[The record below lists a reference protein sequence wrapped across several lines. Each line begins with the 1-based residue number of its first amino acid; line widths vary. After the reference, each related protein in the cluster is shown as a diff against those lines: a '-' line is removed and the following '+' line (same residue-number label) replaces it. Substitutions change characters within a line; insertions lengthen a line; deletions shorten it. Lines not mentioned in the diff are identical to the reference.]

1 LYLFINFEAIN
12 LFLNFIMNFNKEF
25 TSAILIIGNEILSGR
40 TVDKNTS
47 FIAKWL
53 GDLGIS
59 VEEVRVIPDKE
70 QIIVNAINELRAK
83 YQYLFTTGGI
93 GPTHDDITSESVAK
107 AFGKKY
113 DYNKEAYEILQKYY
127 SNSDFNEGRK
137 KMARMPEGANLI
149 YNRQGSAP
157 AFYIENVFV
166 LPGIPSY
173 VEIMLPP
180 LESLLIKGKKIISV
194 SCDAKVRESSIAVA
208 LSQIQDKYP
217 DIDIGSY
224 PYSKEGAFGTVIVIR
239 STDAI
244 KIENCKAEVENMIN
258 KF

>member
-1 LYLFINFEAIN
+1 
-12 LFLNFIMNFNKEF
+12 MNFNKEF

-70 QIIVNAINELRAK
+70 HIIVNAINELRTK

-93 GPTHDDITSESVAK
+93 GPTHDDITSESIAK
-107 AFGKKY
+107 AFGRKY
-113 DYNKEAYEILQKYY
+113 DYNKEAYQILEKYY

-149 YNRQGSAP
+149 YNKQGSAP

-180 LESLLIKGKKIISV
+180 LENLLSKGKKIISV
-194 SCDAKVRESSIAVA
+194 SCDAKVRESSIAID

-217 DIDIGSY
+217 DVDIGSY
-224 PYSKEGAFGTVIVIR
+224 PYSKEGGFGTVIVIR

-244 KIENCKAEVENMIN
+244 KIENCKAEVEDMIN
-258 KF
+258 KFKSI

>member
-1 LYLFINFEAIN
+1 
-12 LFLNFIMNFNKEF
+12 MNFDKEF

-53 GDLGIS
+53 GDLGIG

-70 QIIVNAINELRAK
+70 DIIIDSINLLRKK
-83 YQYLFTTGGI
+83 YQYVFTTGGI

-113 DYNKEAYEILQKYY
+113 EYNQEAYSILENYY
-127 SNSDFNEGRK
+127 AKSDFNEGRK
-137 KMARMPEGANLI
+137 KMAKMPAGANLI
-149 YNRQGSAP
+149 YNEHGSAP

-173 VEIMLPP
+173 VELMLPQ
-180 LESLLIKGKKIISV
+180 LKEVIVSGKKIISLT
-194 SCDAKVRESSIAVA
+194 CDAKVRESSIALD
-208 LSQIQDKYP
+208 LSEIQNKYP
-217 DIDIGSY
+217 EIDIGSY
-224 PYSKEGAFGTVIVIR
+224 PYSKEGGFGTMLVMR
-239 STDAI
+239 STDSEKII
-244 KIENCKAEVENMIN
+244 KCHSEVEQMVKKYILA
-258 KF
+258 

>member
-1 LYLFINFEAIN
+1 MIFS
-12 LFLNFIMNFNKEF
+12 KEF

-59 VEEVRVIPDKE
+59 VEEVKIIPDKE
-70 QIIVNAINELRAK
+70 DVIISSLNELRKK
-83 YQYLFTTGGI
+83 YQYVFTTGGI

-113 DYNKEAYEILQKYY
+113 GYNKEAYAILEKYY
-127 SNSDFNEGRK
+127 AKSEFNEGRK
-137 KMARMPEGANLI
+137 KMARMPEGAILI
-149 YNRQGSAP
+149 YNKEGSAP
-157 AFYIENVFV
+157 AFSVENVFV

-173 VEIMLPP
+173 VELMLPQ
-180 LESLLIKGKKIISV
+180 LKEVLVSGKKIVSL
-194 SCDAKVRESSIAVA
+194 SCDAKVRESAIAVE
-208 LSQIQDKYP
+208 LSNIQDKYP

-224 PYSKEGAFGTVIVIR
+224 PYSKEGSFGTMLVMRGVDEAKILRCKQEI
-239 STDAI
+239 DLMI
-244 KIENCKAEVENMIN
+244 KNFTKTIL
-258 KF
+258 

>member
-1 LYLFINFEAIN
+1 MI
-12 LFLNFIMNFNKEF
+12 FNKEF

-59 VEEVRVIPDKE
+59 VEEVKIIPDKE
-70 QIIVNAINELRAK
+70 DVIISSLNELRKK
-83 YQYLFTTGGI
+83 YQYVFTTGGI

-113 DYNKEAYEILQKYY
+113 GYNKEAYAILEKYY
-127 SNSDFNEGRK
+127 AKSEFNEGRK
-137 KMARMPEGANLI
+137 KMARMPEGATLI
-149 YNRQGSAP
+149 YNKDGSAP
-157 AFYIENVFV
+157 AFSVENVFV

-173 VEIMLPP
+173 VELMLPQ
-180 LESLLIKGKKIISV
+180 LKEVLVSGKKIVSF
-194 SCDAKVRESSIAVA
+194 SCDAKVRESSIAVE
-208 LSQIQDKYP
+208 LSNIQNKYS

-224 PYSKEGAFGTVIVIR
+224 PYSKEGSFGTMIIMR
-239 STDAI
+239 STEEDKAL
-244 KIENCKAEVENMIN
+244 KCKAEVESMLMRYTNS
-258 KF
+258 

>member
-1 LYLFINFEAIN
+1 
-12 LFLNFIMNFNKEF
+12 MNFSKEF

-53 GDLGIS
+53 GELGIS
-59 VEEVRVIPDKE
+59 VEEVRIIPDKE
-70 QIIVNAINELRAK
+70 SIIISVINELRHK
-83 YQYLFTTGGI
+83 YQYVFTTGGI

-113 DYNKEAYEILQKYY
+113 DYNKEAYTILEKYY
-127 SNSDFNEGRK
+127 ANSDFNEGRK
-137 KMARMPEGANLI
+137 KMARMPEGAKLI
-149 YNRQGSAP
+149 YNEQGSAP

-173 VEIMLPP
+173 VESMLPP
-180 LESLLIKGKKIISV
+180 LKKIIVSGKKIISI
-194 SCDAKVRESSIAVA
+194 SCDAKVRESTIAVDLA
-208 LSQIQDKYP
+208 KIQKKFI

-224 PYSKEGAFGTVIVIR
+224 PYSRGNVFGTVLVIR
-239 STDAI
+239 GVDEVLALS
-244 KIENCKAEVENMIN
+244 CKTEVESMLQ
-258 KF
+258 KYL

>member
-1 LYLFINFEAIN
+1 
-12 LFLNFIMNFNKEF
+12 MNFSKEF

-70 QIIVNAINELRAK
+70 NVIINSVNELRK
-83 YQYLFTTGGI
+83 NYQYVFTTGGI
-93 GPTHDDITSESVAK
+93 GPTHDDITSESIAK

-113 DYNKEAYEILQKYY
+113 DYNKEAYSILEKYY
-127 SNSDFNEGRK
+127 ENSDFNEGRK

-149 YNRQGSAP
+149 YNKQGSAP
-157 AFYIENVFV
+157 AFYIDNVFV

-173 VEIMLPP
+173 VELMLPP
-180 LESLLIKGKKIISV
+180 LKDLLVKGKKIISI
-194 SCDAKVRESSIAVA
+194 SCDAKVRESTIAVD
-208 LSQIQDKYP
+208 LSEIQDRYP
-217 DIDIGSY
+217 DVDIGSY
-224 PYSKEGAFGTVIVIR
+224 PYSQEGGFGTVLVMR
-239 STDAI
+239 SIDEI
-244 KIENCKAEVENMIN
+244 KIQKCKSEIEEMIK
-258 KF
+258 KFTSK

>member
-1 LYLFINFEAIN
+1 
-12 LFLNFIMNFNKEF
+12 MNFNKEF

-70 QIIVNAINELRAK
+70 HIIVNAINELRTK

-93 GPTHDDITSESVAK
+93 GPTHDDITSESIAK
-107 AFGKKY
+107 AFGRKY
-113 DYNKEAYEILQKYY
+113 DYNKEAYEILEKYY

-149 YNRQGSAP
+149 YNKQGSAP

-180 LESLLIKGKKIISV
+180 LESLLTKGKKIISV
-194 SCDAKVRESSIAVA
+194 SCDAKVRESSIAID

-217 DIDIGSY
+217 DVDIGSY
-224 PYSKEGAFGTVIVIR
+224 PYSKEGGFGTVIVIR

-244 KIENCKAEVENMIN
+244 KIEHCKTEVENMIN
-258 KF
+258 KFKSI

>member
-1 LYLFINFEAIN
+1 
-12 LFLNFIMNFNKEF
+12 MNFSKEF

-59 VEEVRVIPDKE
+59 VEEVKIIPDKE
-70 QIIVNAINELRAK
+70 DVIITSLNELRKK
-83 YQYLFTTGGI
+83 YQYVFTTGGI

-113 DYNKEAYEILQKYY
+113 EYNKEAYAILEKYY
-127 SNSDFNEGRK
+127 ANSDFNEGRK
-137 KMARMPEGANLI
+137 KMARMPEGAILI
-149 YNRQGSAP
+149 YNKEGSAP
-157 AFYIENVFV
+157 AFSVENVFV

-173 VEIMLPP
+173 VELMLPQ
-180 LESLLIKGKKIISV
+180 LKEVLVSGKKIVSL
-194 SCDAKVRESSIAVA
+194 SCDAKVRESAIAVE
-208 LSQIQDKYP
+208 LSNIQDKYP

-224 PYSKEGAFGTVIVIR
+224 PYSKEGGFGTMLVMRGVDEAKILRCKQQI
-239 STDAI
+239 DLMI
-244 KIENCKAEVENMIN
+244 KNFIK
-258 KF
+258 

>member
-1 LYLFINFEAIN
+1 
-12 LFLNFIMNFNKEF
+12 MNFSKEF

-53 GDLGIS
+53 GELGIS

-70 QIIVNAINELRAK
+70 NIIVNSLNELRKK
-83 YQYLFTTGGI
+83 YQYIFTTGGI

-107 AFGKKY
+107 AFGRKY
-113 DYNKEAYEILQKYY
+113 DYNKEAYAILEKYY
-127 SNSDFNEGRK
+127 ANSDFNEGRK

-149 YNRQGSAP
+149 YNIQGSAP
-157 AFYIENVFV
+157 AFYIDNVFV

-180 LESLLIKGKKIISV
+180 LKDLLVKGKKIISI
-194 SCDAKVRESSIAVA
+194 SCDAKVRESSIAVD
-208 LSQIQDKYP
+208 LSNIQDKYP

-224 PYSKEGAFGTVIVIR
+224 PYSQEGGFGTVLVMR
-239 STDAI
+239 STDENKIQKCKCEIEAMI
-244 KIENCKAEVENMIN
+244 K
-258 KF
+258 KFTNN

>member
-1 LYLFINFEAIN
+1 
-12 LFLNFIMNFNKEF
+12 MNFSKEF

-70 QIIVNAINELRAK
+70 NIIVNSVNELRNK
-83 YQYLFTTGGI
+83 YQYVFTTGGI
-93 GPTHDDITSESVAK
+93 GPTHDDITSESIAK

-113 DYNKEAYEILQKYY
+113 DYNKEAYSILEKYY
-127 SNSDFNEGRK
+127 ENSDFNEGRK

-149 YNRQGSAP
+149 YNKQGSAP
-157 AFYIENVFV
+157 AFYIDNVFV

-173 VEIMLPP
+173 VELMLPP
-180 LESLLIKGKKIISV
+180 LKDLLVKGKKIISI
-194 SCDAKVRESSIAVA
+194 SCDAKVRESTIAVD
-208 LSQIQDKYP
+208 LSEIQDRYP

-224 PYSKEGAFGTVIVIR
+224 PYSQEGGFGTVLVMR
-239 STDAI
+239 SIDEI
-244 KIENCKAEVENMIN
+244 KIQKCKSEIEEMIK
-258 KF
+258 KFTSK

>member
-1 LYLFINFEAIN
+1 MIFS
-12 LFLNFIMNFNKEF
+12 KEF

-59 VEEVRVIPDKE
+59 VEEVKIIPDKE
-70 QIIVNAINELRAK
+70 DVIISSLNELRKK
-83 YQYLFTTGGI
+83 YQYVFTTGGI

-113 DYNKEAYEILQKYY
+113 EYNKEAYVILEKYY
-127 SNSDFNEGRK
+127 ANSDFNEGRK
-137 KMARMPEGANLI
+137 KMARMPEGVTLI
-149 YNRQGSAP
+149 YNDQGSAP
-157 AFYIENVFV
+157 AFSLENVFV

-173 VEIMLPP
+173 VELMLPQ
-180 LESLLIKGKKIISV
+180 LKKVLVSGKKIISV
-194 SCDAKVRESSIAVA
+194 SCDAKVRESSIAVE
-208 LSQIQDKYP
+208 LSNIQDKYL

-224 PYSKEGAFGTVIVIR
+224 PYSKEGSFGTVLVMR
-239 STDAI
+239 SVDEDRAN
-244 KIENCKAEVENMIN
+244 KCREEVKTMLS
-258 KF
+258 KFVQK

>member
-1 LYLFINFEAIN
+1 
-12 LFLNFIMNFNKEF
+12 MNFSKEF

-59 VEEVRVIPDKE
+59 VEEVKIIPDKE
-70 QIIVNAINELRAK
+70 DVIISSLNELRKK
-83 YQYLFTTGGI
+83 YQYVFTTGGI

-107 AFGKKY
+107 ALGKKY
-113 DYNKEAYEILQKYY
+113 GYNKEAYAILEKYY
-127 SNSDFNEGRK
+127 AKSEFNEGRK
-137 KMARMPEGANLI
+137 KMAKMPEGANLI
-149 YNRQGSAP
+149 YNEQGSAP

-173 VEIMLPP
+173 VELMLPQ
-180 LESLLIKGKKIISV
+180 LKKVLVSGKKIISL
-194 SCDAKVRESSIAVA
+194 SCDAKVRESSIAVD
-208 LSQIQDKYP
+208 LSKIQDKYF

-224 PYSKEGAFGTVIVIR
+224 PYAQESGFGTVLIMRGVDEKR
-239 STDAI
+239 AN
-244 KIENCKAEVENMIN
+244 ECKTEVENML
-258 KF
+258 KKYL